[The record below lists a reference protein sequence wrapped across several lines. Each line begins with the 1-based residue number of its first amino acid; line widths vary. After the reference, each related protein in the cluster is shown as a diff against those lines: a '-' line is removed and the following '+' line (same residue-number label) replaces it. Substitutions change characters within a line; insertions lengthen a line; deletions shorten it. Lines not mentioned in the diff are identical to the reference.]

1 MMKKFIQELKEYKE
15 YISYATKANL
25 KDDVAGSYLNWLWWI
40 LDPLFFMMIYSFVAL
55 IVFGKGEPYFPIF
68 VFIGLNTYNFF
79 SKVVQESSSLIRKR
93 KSILKKVYLPK
104 YMLVVISI
112 LENLF
117 KTAVAFSLIIILMPL
132 YHVPLSWRLIQIIPI
147 FATLVVY
154 TFGIATIVMHYGVF
168 FSDLSHFVH
177 VILRLFFYLS
187 GIFYSIPN
195 RVAAPYDKLVLTFNP
210 TAFII
215 DALRKSIL
223 EQSSYNHLNLFG
235 ILAVG
240 LLLSAVGIRLISKNE
255 NTYIK
260 VTQ

>member
-1 MMKKFIQELKEYKE
+1 MKKFIDELKEYKE
-15 YISYATKANL
+15 YITYATKANL
-25 KDDVAGSYLNWLWWI
+25 KNDVAGSYLNWLWWI

-68 VFIGLNTYNFF
+68 VFIGLNTYGFF
-79 SKVVQESSSLIRKR
+79 QRVIQESSTLIRKR

-104 YMLVVISI
+104 HILVVISI

-132 YHVPLSWRLIQIIPI
+132 YHVPLSWRLIQIVPL
-147 FATLVVY
+147 FVTLVVF
-154 TFGIATIVMHYGVF
+154 TFGLATIVMHYGVY

-195 RVAAPYDKLVLTFNP
+195 RVDPPYDRIVLTFNP

-223 EQSSYNHLNLFG
+223 SQEGYNHLNLLG
-235 ILAVG
+235 ILAAGIVLSVIG
-240 LLLSAVGIRLISKNE
+240 LRLIAKNE